1 MRFRQKPPNFNSP
14 NVNRQ
19 VSDLDGLRIE
29 SRLRVIA
36 VGFDIRWYGGK
47 RPTTQTRIIARIET
61 IGPQREI
68 SSFTLVLFFIPRVS
82 GTKHETASSVNIDLP
97 NRHNER
103 I

>member
-36 VGFDIRWYGGK
+36 AGFDIRWYGGK

-61 IGPQREI
+61 VGPQREI
-68 SSFTLVLFFIPRVS
+68 SSFTLVLFFYPPRFRNETRNRLF
-82 GTKHETASSVNIDLP
+82 GKHRFTESS
-97 NRHNER
+97 
-103 I
+103 